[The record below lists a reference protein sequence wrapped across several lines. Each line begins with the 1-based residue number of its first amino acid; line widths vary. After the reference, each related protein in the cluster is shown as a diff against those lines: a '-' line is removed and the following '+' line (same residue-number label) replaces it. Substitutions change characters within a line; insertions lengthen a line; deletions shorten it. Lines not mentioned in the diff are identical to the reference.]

1 MRKLS
6 LLIIT
11 ATVAT
16 VLSISTYAN
25 LLLNPG
31 FTDNGTYGQLPTT
44 NMTYWTTWGASG
56 YYQDDINSDA
66 SVKFWFDDTGAYQN
80 YSANANEVY
89 DYSIYAQ
96 TRSSDQLQGWKG
108 YLKAEFYD
116 NDWNQLNSYVV
127 DTFTTNDAVDAWV
140 QLSGL
145 ATSPVGTVYGR
156 ITIGIEHDVGGT
168 AGSIYYDDADVHVAV
183 PEPASAALL
192 IGGIAGIICM
202 RRRMKK

>member
-1 MRKLS
+1 MRKVS

-16 VLSISTYAN
+16 LLSVSTYAN
-25 LLLNPG
+25 LLLNTN

-56 YYQDDINSDA
+56 WYQDDINSDA
-66 SVKFWFDDTGAYQN
+66 SVKFWSSDTGAYQD
-80 YSANANEVY
+80 YSANPNEVY

-116 NDWNQLNSYVV
+116 NGWTQLNSYVV

-145 ATSPVGTVYGR
+145 ATAPVSTVYGR
-156 ITIGIEHDVGGT
+156 IVIGIEPDQGST
-168 AGSIYYDDADVHVAV
+168 AGSLYYDDADVYAV